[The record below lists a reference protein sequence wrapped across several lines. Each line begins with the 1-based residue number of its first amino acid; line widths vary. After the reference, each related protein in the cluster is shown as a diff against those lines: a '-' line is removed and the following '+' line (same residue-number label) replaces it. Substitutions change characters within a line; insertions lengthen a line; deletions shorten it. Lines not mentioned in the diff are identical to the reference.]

1 MRIVLKN
8 FFSALTRRK
17 QGFESPRERHRGF
30 CLHKSRGARG
40 LIQWSQTQ
48 LAKKAAVS
56 VSTVAD
62 FENGRR
68 LPIPNNLAAIRR
80 ALEDAGVK
88 FLNAGKSGGA
98 GVRLRE

>member
-8 FFSALTRRK
+8 FFSALSPRK

-30 CLHKSRGARG
+30 CLHNHAERVDS
-40 LIQWSQTQ
+40 S
-48 LAKKAAVS
+48 
-56 VSTVAD
+56 
-62 FENGRR
+62 
-68 LPIPNNLAAIRR
+68 IPNNLAAIRK